1 MRIAARYY
9 LANPPYFREL
19 AKKALEDD
27 AFVPSERAYK
37 KMVENKFATKVIE
50 STLSKPKF
58 NPGSHV
64 TLRANAS
71 TSGLWSVRGKAG
83 VVIKPGAKPVTSAA
97 RGSKVYSVLFFG
109 QATPTFVE
117 ERWLKKAR

>member
-1 MRIAARYY
+1 
-9 LANPPYFREL
+9 
-19 AKKALEDD
+19 
-27 AFVPSERAYK
+27 
-37 KMVENKFATKVIE
+37 MVENKFATKVIE
-50 STLSKPKF
+50 STFSKPKF

-64 TLRANAS
+64 TLRANAT
-71 TSGLWSVRGKAG
+71 TSGLWAVRGKAG